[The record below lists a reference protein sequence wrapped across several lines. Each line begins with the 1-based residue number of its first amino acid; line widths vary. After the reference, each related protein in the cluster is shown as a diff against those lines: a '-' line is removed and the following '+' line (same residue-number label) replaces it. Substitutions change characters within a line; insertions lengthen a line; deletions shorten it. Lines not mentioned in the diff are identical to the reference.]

1 MGAMGVL
8 MVLACAICAGRAITA
23 WRRATFNPLV
33 QGSTPWRPTRQNVVL
48 IMVLVAGEG
57 LRRDR
62 SADGP
67 RDPPAQDM
75 KDRTGGADRTRQA
88 AGAGR
93 DGTSARDERDGD

>member
-1 MGAMGVL
+1 
-8 MVLACAICAGRAITA
+8 
-23 WRRATFNPLV
+23 
-33 QGSTPWRPTRQNVVL
+33 VVL

-93 DGTSARDERDGD
+93 DGTSARDERDGDWAHRQVRRASSRRIAAYFSPWRRGSAGCPLGYRGQTM